1 MPIRLSGVETFG
13 KSDTFKFDPRQLVT
27 RFGPFTGR
35 SERTEEQI
43 AAMVRSLLLNGQE
56 SAFVYRKGHD
66 GGPIP
71 VDGHTRIL
79 AAARITERR
88 LSGPCGGTAEIQ
100 FGPDAPFLLRGEL
113 RQMNETEACIHSFT
127 ANWERNPPND
137 TDIAFLIRTLNEVHG
152 LNDAEIARR
161 LGQNPGWVAKHRKVL
176 DLDSGTQRQLASGEL
191 KLDAAVAAG
200 EVAPAKRVAVVERAK
215 RAGGATAPN
224 IRKAARA
231 EGAAERCPHTDSDFR
246 AWVRST
252 IEASAAGAPQRFLRT
267 VLDYHKGT
275 AETDDLDKA
284 FEALG

>member
-1 MPIRLSGVETFG
+1 MPIKLSGVDTFG
-13 KSDTFKFDPRQLVT
+13 KSDTFKFDPRQLVA
-27 RFGPFTGR
+27 RFGAFTGR

-43 AAMVRSLLLNGQE
+43 ETMVRSLLLHGQE

-79 AAARITERR
+79 AASRITERR
-88 LSGPCGGTAEIQ
+88 LAGPCGGTVEVQ
-100 FGPDAPFLLRGEL
+100 FGPDSPFLLRGEL
-113 RQMNETEACIHSFT
+113 RSMNEVEACIHGFT

-137 TDIAFLIRTLNEVHG
+137 TDIAFLIRTLAEVHG
-152 LNDAEIARR
+152 LKDSEIARR

-176 DLDSGTQRQLASGEL
+176 DLDAGTQRQLAAGEL

-200 EVAPAKRVAVVERAK
+200 EVAPAKRPAVIERAK

-224 IRKAARA
+224 IRKAARD
-231 EGAAERCPHTDSDFR
+231 EGAADRCPHTDSDFR
-246 AWVRST
+246 AWCKAT
-252 IEASAAGAPQRFLRT
+252 IEGSAAGAPQRFLRA
-267 VLDYHKGT
+267 VLEYHKGT
-275 AETDDLDKA
+275 AETNDLDEA